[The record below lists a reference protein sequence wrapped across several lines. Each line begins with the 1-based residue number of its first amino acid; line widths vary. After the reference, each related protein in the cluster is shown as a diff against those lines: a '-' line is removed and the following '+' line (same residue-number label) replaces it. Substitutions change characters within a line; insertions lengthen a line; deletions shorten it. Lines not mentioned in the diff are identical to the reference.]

1 MFSKMKSAINWTTV
15 FWASIERRADGLEN
29 PTFGREWFSA
39 MIKLVGEAFRCGRD
53 DQDHIEGSY
62 IPITY
67 QQY

>member
-1 MFSKMKSAINWTTV
+1 M